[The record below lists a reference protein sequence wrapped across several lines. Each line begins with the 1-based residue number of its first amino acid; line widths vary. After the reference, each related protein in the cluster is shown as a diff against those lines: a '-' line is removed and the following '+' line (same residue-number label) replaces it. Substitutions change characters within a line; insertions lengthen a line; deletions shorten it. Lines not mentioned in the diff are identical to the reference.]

1 MQSAYSEAEMQ
12 RCQIQAQV
20 AKAKEPMGRAT
31 RTLARTAESA
41 DRFSDTSLVI
51 AKMVSRARHAQMLLR
66 HLPHRRRRHRRL
78 WQNNL

>member
-1 MQSAYSEAEMQ
+1 MESWPSLVSSILRLVTPMQSAYSEAEMQ

-51 AKMVSRARHAQMLLR
+51 AFDNAVGDCH
-66 HLPHRRRRHRRL
+66 
-78 WQNNL
+78 